1 MSFRVLV
8 SCGRVFTA
16 RDATCSLAPQNW
28 KSGNAVMVWAGVKV
42 SSTEIL
48 AFQWLRAAEAE
59 ASIEILTLVQ

>member
-16 RDATCSLAPQNW
+16 RDATRSQTQQNW
-28 KSGNAVMVWAGVKV
+28 KAGNEVWAWATV